1 MRRAGRA
8 GLRCAISGK
17 TKRNG
22 IERVARTRLERSRAR
37 GRVNGGLQEL
47 RSKQAG
53 GWHGS
58 AGRGDAARA
67 AAVRLAGG
75 WPGGG

>member
-37 GRVNGGLQEL
+37 GRVNGGLQKL
-47 RSKQAG
+47 RREQAG
-53 GWHGS
+53 GWHG